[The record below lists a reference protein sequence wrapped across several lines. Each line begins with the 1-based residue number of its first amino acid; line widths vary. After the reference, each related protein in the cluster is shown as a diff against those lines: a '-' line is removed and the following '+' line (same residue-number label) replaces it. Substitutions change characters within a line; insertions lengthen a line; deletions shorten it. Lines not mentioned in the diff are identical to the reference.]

1 MLLISHFLI
10 GRLSGPNASV
20 IAYFLF
26 FFEYS
31 GMSSAQ
37 MVLAIGLPSIIAPK
51 IVLFY
56 IFTIASDDFKYEW
69 RVFSDQKY
77 LVK

>member
-10 GRLSGPNASV
+10 GRLSGPTASV
-20 IAYFLF
+20 IAYFL

-37 MVLAIGLPSIIAPK
+37 MVLAIGLLSIIAPK
-51 IVLFY
+51 IVLLSMGDVF
-56 IFTIASDDFKYEW
+56 FSGQKY
-69 RVFSDQKY
+69 Y

>member
-10 GRLSGPNASV
+10 GLLSGPNASV

-26 FFEYS
+26 LEYS

-37 MVLAIGLPSIIAPK
+37 MVLAIGLPSIIASK

-56 IFTIASDDFKYEW
+56 IFTIAFIILSMSD
-69 RVFSDQKY
+69 VFFSGQKY
-77 LVK
+77 